1 MNRNIRI
8 LSFLLVIMMAFTL
21 TGCPATMPSGP
32 LLSTGTMPSV
42 TAPTGTTAPQYD
54 EAYITALIERLEE
67 AKSAA
72 LENYDAAW
80 AVVLEDL
87 LANYPSETLES
98 LVPAKEEKMQAILA
112 DRTAKLN
119 NYIDALQNADRTD
132 AATVAEA
139 EALISEEHHEFNE
152 PTYYSGNTPGV
163 SCAEAD
169 FYQICAKCNALKW
182 SKGEHSWYYARSRF
196 DHQMRCQRCEET
208 KEASQHNTNEQGR
221 CADCNYLLNAN
232 ILIIESI
239 EGESAAI
246 LGMLDGTHSLTVAN
260 VHNPAQLPTSAEVL
274 QAYDEVILCNIANAD
289 LPTGFDQLLHTYVH
303 DLGGSLFTVGGDN
316 ACDPADMQGTVYQEM
331 LPVDM
336 TNYVPSL
343 GVMIIIDRSGSMY
356 DPSSAYPYEASKLY
370 AAKQGAIACLDA
382 LTEYDYVGVMSMGDD
397 YEDYIKMLP
406 LTQRDKIIDAIDD
419 IQYGGGTVLSPALEM
434 AGRKLNALTEVDN
447 KHIIIITDGEFDAND
462 QERYLYAFQENA
474 KYGITTSIVGIQCHT
489 AVQKKMQI
497 LLDEYAGSSPD
508 NFYHVSELST
518 ITTIMRSHFERP
530 ELREISYESFI
541 PTIDPTHP
549 IAANIGEL
557 PALSGFYG
565 SKLKEGATA
574 ILNKGNVPLYA
585 QWEYGNG
592 TVGSFMCDLNGTWS
606 SDFIA
611 SDVGADIIS
620 NIVSHLANAAHSAS
634 DAPAET
640 PEPANSNATQSFAA
654 FPGLLQAAWKP
665 ANYQFRKIR

>member
-67 AKSAA
+67 AKSTA

-80 AVVLEDL
+80 DVVFEDL
-87 LANYPSETLES
+87 HASYPSEALETLI
-98 LVPAKEEKMQAILA
+98 PAEEEKMQAILA
-112 DRTAKLN
+112 DRTDKLN
-119 NYIDALQNADRTD
+119 NYIDALQNADQTD

-139 EALISEEHHEFNE
+139 EALISEEHHAFNE

-169 FYQICAKCNALKW
+169 RYQLCANCNALKW
-182 SKGEHSWYYARSRF
+182 SKGEHSWYYARNRF

-246 LGMLDGTHSLTVAN
+246 LDMLDGTHTLTVAN
-260 VHNPAQLPTSAEVL
+260 TSGQLPTSAEAMQV
-274 QAYDEVILCNIANAD
+274 YDEVILCNVSNTD
-289 LPTGFDQLLHTYVH
+289 LPTTFIQILRSYVY
-303 DLGGSLFTVGGDN
+303 DLGGSLLTVGGDN

-336 TNYVPSL
+336 TNHVPSL
-343 GVMIIIDRSGSMY
+343 GVMIIIDRSGSMLNP
-356 DPSSAYPYEASKLY
+356 DAPFETSRLY
-370 AAKQGAIACLDA
+370 AAKEGTKTCLDA
-382 LTEYDYVGVMSMGDD
+382 LTENDYVGVMSMGDN
-397 YEDYIKMLP
+397 YEDDVEMFP
-406 LTQRDKIIDAIDD
+406 RTQREEIMAAIDG
-419 IQYGGGTVLSPALEM
+419 IQSGGGTILSPALEM

-447 KHIIIITDGEFDAND
+447 KHIIIITDGMID
-462 QERYLYAFQENA
+462 ERDTELSKYALQKNA
-474 KYGITTSIVGIQCHT
+474 KNGITTSIIGIQWANIAQQVWRIFLEEH
-489 AVQKKMQI
+489 
-497 LLDEYAGSSPD
+497 AGNPAD
-508 NFYHVSELST
+508 FFYHVSDLST
-518 ITTIMRSHFERP
+518 ITSVMPAHFERP
-530 ELREISYESFI
+530 ELRKVNDESFI
-541 PTIDPTHP
+541 PAIDMDHP
-549 IAANIGEL
+549 IATNISQL
-557 PALSGFYG
+557 PALGGFYG
-565 SKLKEGATA
+565 SVLKSGAEA
-574 ILNKGNVPLYA
+574 ILTKGNNTLYA
-585 QWEYGNG
+585 QWQYGNG

-606 SDFIA
+606 ANFIQ
-611 SDVGADIIS
+611 ADEGITLIG
-620 NIVSHLANAAHSAS
+620 NIVSHLANETTPVETPAATQHSAPIS
-634 DAPAET
+634 PAWL
-640 PEPANSNATQSFAA
+640 PDNS
-654 FPGLLQAAWKP
+654 PLK
-665 ANYQFRKIR
+665 KKH